1 MSTDDLEVPLVYTG
15 IEAPFAAGMFR
26 ALVEDPERERRLKEF
41 VLMAFATMLEEVTLG
56 DCIAKWQ
63 LGEKEHGVM
72 TEEQMRNFPWM
83 ENAKMEVVDTKN
95 YLMPSFFRLVHPK
108 Q

>member
-1 MSTDDLEVPLVYTG
+1 MSTDDREVPLDTG

-26 ALVEDPERERRLKEF
+26 ALSQDPEMERRFKEY
-41 VLMAFATMLEEVTLG
+41 VLMWFATMLEEVTMG

-72 TEEQMRNFPWM
+72 TEERMRSFPWM
-83 ENAKMEVVDTKN
+83 ENAKMEVVDTTN
-95 YLMPSFFRLVHPK
+95 YLAPSFFGLVHPK